1 MGTYH
6 LLEGNLR
13 SRNISEVL
21 IGRITDSIL
30 SGELKPGDKLP
41 TEEMFAQRIGVGR
54 NSVHEAMK
62 ILEAFG
68 VVEVR
73 RADGTYVSE
82 RFRGSMIHPMLYGV
96 VLSSRHQ
103 GDTAEFKVRVQEMIV
118 MKIMELEC
126 ERGLEDFRIKANRY
140 SPAKNGTVTEQVQYL
155 EGLELCLLSLVNN
168 PMLQELYRM
177 TIPIGNHVQTKAVE
191 RKFETGNPLWFP
203 EFFREMA
210 EVLIRRDGKKL
221 RHLMKEEHKALLC
234 GVKLSI

>member
-1 MGTYH
+1 METSN

-21 IGRITDSIL
+21 VGRITDSIL

-54 NSVHEAMK
+54 NSVHEAIK

-68 VVEVR
+68 VVEIR
-73 RADGTYVSE
+73 RADGTYVSD
-82 RFRGSMIHPMLYGV
+82 RFQGSMLHPMLYGV

-118 MKIMELEC
+118 MKIMELGC
-126 ERGLEDFRIKANRY
+126 ERGLEAFRIKTNCY
-140 SPAKNGTVTEQVQYL
+140 SSAQNGTVTEQVQYL
-155 EGLELCLLSLVNN
+155 EGLELCLLNLVDN

-177 TIPIGNHVQTKAVE
+177 TIPIGNLVQTKAVE

-210 EVLIRRDGKKL
+210 EVLIRKDGRKI
-221 RHLMKEEHKALLC
+221 RHLIKEEHKALLC
-234 GVKLSI
+234 GAKPSI

>member
-1 MGTYH
+1 MGTCN

-41 TEEMFAQRIGVGR
+41 TEEIFAQRIGVGK

-68 VVEVR
+68 IVEVR

-82 RFRGSMIHPMLYGV
+82 RFRGCMLDPMLYGV
-96 VLSSRHQ
+96 ILSSRHQ

-118 MKIMELEC
+118 MKIMELGC
-126 ERGLEDFRIKANRY
+126 ERELEDFYLKTSSY
-140 SPAKNGTVTEQVQYL
+140 TPPQDETVTEQVQYL
-155 EGLELCLLSLVNN
+155 ESLERFLLSLVDN
-168 PMLQELYRM
+168 PMLRELYRM
-177 TIPIGNHVQTKAVE
+177 TIPIGNLVQTKAVE

-210 EVLIRRDGKKL
+210 EVLIRRNGKKL
-221 RHLMKEEHKALLC
+221 RHLIKEEHKALLC